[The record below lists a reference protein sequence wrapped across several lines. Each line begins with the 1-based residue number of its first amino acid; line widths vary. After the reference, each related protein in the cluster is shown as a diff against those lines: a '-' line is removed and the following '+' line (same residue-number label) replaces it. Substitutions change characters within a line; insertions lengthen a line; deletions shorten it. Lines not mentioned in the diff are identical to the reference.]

1 MADNIKEIQ
10 VLQRRVYDLRQAL
23 EQLERQIADQVDA
36 AATAQLLSEMVT
48 RQAELHAAETDLDAQ
63 QKEAAQKGNV
73 GGSPGAWKKT
83 RSMASTGLEVQV
95 QPGMAHVPTAFYH
108 LLDPEQH
115 PLVSCTVTTSASNL
129 KRVRISSFIEGYS
142 ATAVDTVEVKKGM
155 ITPPVVRQQPPLFP
169 DKVHNLS
176 ELTRAN
182 LNILAED
189 LETGKTELQRTFPL
203 WLLARTSAPLSVYD
217 PALDQWKDM
226 SQYLGA
232 FVTPNHPSVMTF
244 VRSVADQ
251 HPSMRLAGYQ
261 DDVETQVKAVF
272 DALKSIAKLTYVSS
286 VIDFNPDAGAKSQRL
301 RLPRQSLEERQ
312 ANCVDGAVLFA
323 SILES
328 ISLSP
333 AIVVLPTH
341 VIVGWETAKN
351 SNSWRYLDTTK
362 IDSRTFSEAV
372 SFGETLAK
380 AMEKQAAATKNEAWF
395 RRWPLRELRSVHGIY
410 PTE

>member
-1 MADNIKEIQ
+1 VADIAEEIQ
-10 VLQRRVYDLRQAL
+10 GLQGRIYDLRVAL
-23 EQLERQIADQVDA
+23 QLLERQIADQEDA
-36 AATAQLLSEMVT
+36 ATTAQFLTEIVA
-48 RQAELHAAETDLDAQ
+48 RQAELHAVEEELETK
-63 QKEAAQKGNV
+63 QKEAAQQGQV
-73 GGSPGAWKKT
+73 DGRPGAWAKT

-95 QPGMAHVPTAFYH
+95 QPGMAHVPTAYYH

-115 PLVSCTVTTSASNL
+115 PLVTCTVTTSASNL
-129 KRVRISSFIEGYS
+129 RRVRISSFIEGYS

-155 ITPPVVRQQPPLFP
+155 IAPPQVRQQPPLFP
-169 DKVHNLS
+169 DKVHSLN

-189 LETGKTELQRTFPL
+189 LDTGKTEVHRTFPL

-217 PALDQWKDM
+217 PAHDQWKDM

-244 VRSVADQ
+244 VRTVANQ

-261 DDVETQVKAVF
+261 DDVDVQVRAAF
-272 DALKSIAKLTYVSS
+272 DALKTVAKLVYVSS

-312 ANCVDGAVLFA
+312 ANCIDGTVLFA

-328 ISLSP
+328 ISLNP

-341 VIVGWETAKN
+341 VIVAWETAKN
-351 SNSWRYLDTTK
+351 SNDWRYLDTTK
-362 IDSRTFSEAV
+362 IDSRTFEEAV
-372 SFGETLAK
+372 SFGQTLAK
-380 AMEKQAAATKNEAWF
+380 AMEKQAAATNNEAWF

-410 PTE
+410 PME